1 MARRRFQDPVPKR
14 SGRWW
19 YLLFWQDVFANG
31 KNTRKRKRHKLAP
44 ADLPERE
51 AKKMAAEFLRPMNQG
66 LAPVGSA
73 TKFEEYVETIYKTTL
88 LPLMAKST
96 RDRYQGVIKN
106 YLQPAFGSRCLR
118 DLTPLTLQQYFSNMD
133 GSLSYESRDKVR
145 DVMSSILAS
154 AVTYGFL
161 VKNPVDGVRLAP
173 DKKGNR
179 VKPFIDPQKF
189 FALLAL
195 IPEPYATMVFVA
207 VYTGLR
213 VSELIGLKWKNV
225 HSDSISVTEKCCR
238 GDWGAPKSKASN
250 ATIAVNPS
258 VIDRIHRLKT
268 VTVEVKAGTGLR
280 RYSAVKGTGPDD
292 LVFASV
298 MMGRPMRDNNIL
310 CRFIKPAARK
320 LGIGFVNWQVFR
332 RSHATWLK
340 MAGADVKDAQ
350 AQTRHSRSSTT
361 LDIYQQF
368 VPESQR
374 RVVNKLSELQGT
386 GFVN

>member
-1 MARRRFQDPVPKR
+1 
-14 SGRWW
+14 
-19 YLLFWQDVFANG
+19 
-31 KNTRKRKRHKLAP
+31 
-44 ADLPERE
+44 
-51 AKKMAAEFLRPMNQG
+51 MNQG